1 MAVKRL
7 CSTVFC
13 AGILFVS
20 ASAQPLGTGVISGT
34 VVEAESGEAIRKA
47 IVTLT
52 LEGTPRRW
60 ATARTDGSGHFQF
73 DGLPAAKYDLRA
85 IKAEGTAIYGAK
97 SARELG
103 DAITLG
109 DGESRSGITLKFF
122 HAASIGGRV
131 IDSDGDPVS
140 DTQVSLLQ
148 PGRNLGAPIPVNYRA
163 GNTDDRGEYRFSD
176 VDPGRYY
183 LRVTPN
189 TNGFSGGVPA
199 SHHPILVEQY
209 YGGARDFKDASPVH
223 VSGGETLAGLDF
235 HLISEPSVAI
245 RGQVL
250 GVPEESE
257 PPQTEAPQVRTSN
270 FTMRSGTFITSGGQR
285 GPAVQVM
292 ISRAD
297 AGEPRF
303 SSGTVAQGPEHRF
316 EMPDMPAGRYRFEAS
331 VQSGTKFYGASEIV
345 DLHPGSGDIALT
357 LAPGMEIQ
365 GTLRVEGQA
374 AHAEGPSAGRPGG
387 IQVELRKPGA
397 FQNNIVAQIGA
408 DGHFSFGQ
416 VFPGEWE
423 LVVPLVPHTFLK
435 SARFGDKDV
444 RFATFEIGANN
455 DAALN
460 VVVSMRTASVEG
472 EIDAGSSEAPRA
484 GIVVAPVGQ
493 YHTFTR
499 FYYAAP
505 TDADGKF
512 HLDGIAPG
520 KYKIFALEKTEAERF
535 RNPEAVDQVD
545 ELGESVD
552 LAEGATFQAHPKLI
566 PVDRA
571 LKALQ

>member
-13 AGILFVS
+13 TGILFVS

-34 VVEAESGEAIRKA
+34 VVQTESGEAIRKA

-52 LEGTPRRW
+52 LDGTPRRW
-60 ATARTDGSGHFQF
+60 ATTRTDGSGRFQF
-73 DGLPAAKYDLRA
+73 DGLPAGKYDLRA
-85 IKAEGTAIYGAK
+85 AKANEGSAIYGAK
-97 SARELG
+97 SVRELG

-109 DGESRSGITLKFF
+109 DGESRSGITLKFLR
-122 HAASIGGRV
+122 AASIGGRV
-131 IDSDGDPVS
+131 LDSDGDPVS
-140 DTQVSLLQ
+140 DAQVSLLQ
-148 PGRNLGAPIPVNYRA
+148 QGRNLGAPVPVNYRA
-163 GNTDDRGEYRFSD
+163 ANTDDRGEYRFSD

-183 LRVTPN
+183 IRVTP
-189 TNGFSGGVPA
+189 SGVRPA
-199 SHHPILVEQY
+199 MPTKGRPILVEQY

-223 VSGGETLAGLDF
+223 VSGGDNLVGLDF
-235 HLISEPSVAI
+235 HIVSEPAVTV

-250 GVPEESE
+250 GVPEELD
-257 PPQTEAPQVRTSN
+257 PPQTPQA
-270 FTMRSGTFITSGGQR
+270 SGGSFTSRSRSFIASTSAGGPR
-285 GPAVQVM
+285 GSYVQVM
-292 ISRAD
+292 ISRAE

-331 VQSGTKFYGASEIV
+331 VQSGAKSYGASEIV

-365 GTLRVEGQA
+365 GALRVEGQA
-374 AHAEGPSAGRPGG
+374 AHGEGPSPGRPGG
-387 IQVELRKPGA
+387 IQLERHKPGA

-416 VFPGEWE
+416 VFPGEWQ
-423 LVVPLVPHTFLK
+423 LTVPLVPHSFLK
-435 SARFGDKDV
+435 SARFGDKEV

-455 DAALN
+455 DAAFN
-460 VVVSMRTASVEG
+460 IVVSMRTASVEG
-472 EIDAGSSEAPRA
+472 EIDAGSSEAPRT

-499 FYYAAP
+499 FYYAAQ
-505 TDADGKF
+505 TDAAGKF

-520 KYKIFALEKTEAERF
+520 KYKIFALEKTEAESF
-535 RNPEAVDQVD
+535 RNPEAVDQID
-545 ELGESVD
+545 ELGETID
-552 LAEGATFQAHPKLI
+552 LAEGATVQAHPKLI